1 MQDSPKVSVT
11 TLSLPKGG
19 GAING
24 MGETL
29 NTAGPEGAATL
40 SLPLPLSSGRGVAPE
55 LSLIYSSSSGNGPFG
70 IGWQCGVMTISRR
83 TQHGIPQYGTDD
95 TFLSPQGEVMNIAL
109 NDQGQPDIRQEVKT
123 LQGITLPVSYT
134 VTRYQPRQIP
144 DFSKIEYWQPA
155 SDQEE
160 RPFWLISSPDGQLH
174 ILGKTAQAC
183 LTNPQNGQQIA
194 QWLLEETVTPTGEHV
209 SYQYRAED
217 EANCG
222 DNEKTRHPNTTAQR
236 YLIQVNYGNVKPQTN
251 LFVLDNTPPA
261 PEEWLFHLVFD
272 HGERDTS
279 LYTVPA
285 WDSGSAQWSVRPDT
299 FSRYEYG
306 FEVRTRRLC
315 QQVLMFHRIARLA
328 GEANANS
335 TPELVGRLI
344 LDYDKNASVTT
355 LISAR
360 QLSHESDGKP
370 TAMPPLEF
378 AWQQFDHEKIPVWQR
393 FDALD
398 NFNPQQRYQLVDL
411 RGEGLP
417 GMLYQERGAWWY
429 KAPQRQEGKD
439 SNAVTYSKIAPLP
452 TLPGLQENA
461 SLMDINGDGQLDWVV
476 TASGIRGYHS
486 QQPDGK
492 WTHFTPI
499 SALPVEYFHPSAQ
512 FADLIGAGLSDLV
525 LIGPKSVRLY
535 ANQRDGWRKGQ
546 NVPQSTGITLPIAGI
561 DARKLVAFSD
571 MLGSGQ
577 QHLVEISANSVN
589 CWPNLGHGRFGQP
602 LPLPGFNYP
611 ESNFNPERLFLAD
624 IDGSGTTDIIYVQS
638 NSLLIYLNQSGNQ
651 FDAPLTLALPEG
663 VQFDNTCQ
671 LQIADIQGLG
681 VASLILTVP
690 HMTPHHWRCDL
701 SLTKPWLLN
710 VMNNNRGA
718 HHTLHYRSSAQFWLD
733 EKLQLTKAGKPP
745 ICYLPFPMH
754 LLWHTEIQDEISGNK
769 LTSEVSY
776 SHGVWDGKEREFR
789 GFGCIKQTDTT
800 TFSHSTAPEQASP
813 SLSVSWFATG
823 IDAVDNQLSAE
834 YWQGDTQ
841 ACTEFKTRY
850 TTWDSTNQTD
860 KIFAPNDTQR
870 HWLTRAIK
878 GQLLRN
884 EVYGLDGTE
893 QETIPYIV
901 NESRYQVRSIPVDK
915 ETELSAWV
923 SAIENRSYHYER
935 IISDPLLT
943 QTIRLQQDIFG
954 QLLQSVDISWPRREK
969 PAENPYP
976 STLPDTLFDS
986 SYDDQQQILRLVR
999 QKNSWYHL
1007 TDGENW
1013 RLGLPD
1019 AQRSDVYTHDRSKIP
1034 AEGISLEVL
1043 LKKDGLLAD
1052 EKAAV
1057 YLGQQQTFYTAGQSE
1072 IPLEKPTLQALVAFK
1087 ETAMMDDT
1095 SLQAYDGVIEEQT
1108 LNTVLTQAGYQ
1119 QVARLFNTDSESPV
1133 WVARLGYTDYGDATQ
1148 FWRPKAQR
1156 NSLLT
1161 GKTTLSWDTHHCAIT
1176 QTQDAA
1182 GLTTQARYDYRFLTP
1197 IQLTDI
1203 NDNQHIVTL
1212 DALGR
1217 VITSRFW
1224 GTEAGQ
1230 ATGYSTPADS
1240 PFTPPDS
1247 VDKALVLTGQIPVA
1261 QCIVHAIESW
1271 MPSLSLTQLS
1281 GSQEEAEIQW
1291 KQLQTT
1297 QVVTEDGK
1305 VRALGWKQAIDR
1317 QKLTVQIAS
1326 LLVDIPR
1333 LPPHTLTITTD
1344 RYDNDPQQLHQQ
1356 TVSFSDGFGRLL
1368 QSSVRHE
1375 SGEAWQRKEDG
1386 GLVVDT
1392 TGSLVSAPTDTRW
1405 AVSGRTEYDDKG
1417 QPVRIYQPYFL
1428 NDWRYVS
1435 DDSARDD
1442 LFADTHI
1449 YDPLGREYKV
1459 ITAKKYLREKQY
1471 TPWFVVSEDENDTAS
1486 RNP

>member
-1 MQDSPKVSVT
+1 MQDSPEVSIT

-24 MGETL
+24 MGEAL
-29 NTAGPEGAATL
+29 SAAGPDGMTTL
-40 SLPLPLSSGRGVAPE
+40 SLPLPLSTGRGTAPR
-55 LSLIYSSSSGNGPFG
+55 LSLIYSSSAGNGPFG

-83 TQHGIPQYGTDD
+83 TQHGIPQYGNDD
-95 TFLSPQGEVMNIAL
+95 TFLSPQGEVMNIAM
-109 NDQGQPDIRQEVKT
+109 NDQGQPDIRQGVKT
-123 LQGITLPVSYT
+123 LQGVTLPISYT
-134 VTRYQPRQIP
+134 VTRYQARQIQ
-144 DFSKIEYWQPA
+144 DFSRIEYWQPT
-155 SDQEE
+155 SGQE
-160 RPFWLISSPDGQLH
+160 RRAFWLISSPDGQLH

-183 LTNPQNGQQIA
+183 LANPQNDQQIA

-217 EANCG
+217 EADCD
-222 DNEKTRHPNTTAQR
+222 DNEKTAHPNATAQR
-236 YLIQVNYGNVKPQTN
+236 YLVQVNYGNIKPQAS
-251 LFVLDNTPPA
+251 LFVLDNTPPT

-279 LYTVPA
+279 LHTVPK
-285 WDSGSAQWSVRPDT
+285 WDAGTAQWPVRRDI

-315 QQVLMFHRIARLA
+315 QQVLMFHRTALMA
-328 GEANANS
+328 GEAGTHDA
-335 TPELVGRLI
+335 PELVGRLI
-344 LDYDKNASVTT
+344 LDYDRDASVTT
-355 LISAR
+355 LIAAR
-360 QLSHESDGKP
+360 QLSHEQDGSP
-370 TAMPPLEF
+370 ITLPPLEL
-378 AWQQFDHEKIPVWQR
+378 AWQRFDLEKMPTWQR

-398 NFNPQQRYQLVDL
+398 NFNSQQRYQLVDL

-429 KAPQRQEGKD
+429 KAPQRQEDGD
-439 SNAVTYSKIAPLP
+439 SNAITYGKIAPLP
-452 TLPGLQENA
+452 TLPSLQDNA

-499 SALPVEYFHPSAQ
+499 NALPVEYFHPSVQ
-512 FADLIGAGLSDLV
+512 FADLTGAGLSDLV

-535 ANQRDGWRKGQ
+535 ANQRNGWRKGQ
-546 NVPQSTGITLPIAGI
+546 DVPQSTGITLPVTGT

-577 QHLVEISANSVN
+577 QHLVEIRANRVT

-602 LPLPGFNYP
+602 LTLPGFSQP
-611 ESNFNPERLFLAD
+611 ETSFNPERLFLAD
-624 IDGSGTTDIIYVQS
+624 IDGSGTTDIIYAQS
-638 NSLLIYLNQSGNQ
+638 SSLLIYLNQSGNQ

-671 LQIADIQGLG
+671 LQVADIQGLG
-681 VASLILTVP
+681 IASLILTVP
-690 HMTPHHWRCDL
+690 HMAPHHWRCDL

-733 EKLQLTKAGKPP
+733 EKLQLTKAGKSPA
-745 ICYLPFPMH
+745 CYLPFPMH
-754 LLWHTEIQDEISGNK
+754 LLWYTEIQDEISGNR

-776 SHGVWDGKEREFR
+776 RHGVWDGKEREFR

-800 TFSHSTAPEQASP
+800 TFSHGTAPEQAAP
-813 SLSVSWFATG
+813 SLSISWFATG
-823 IDAVDNQLSAE
+823 IDEVDSQLATE
-834 YWQGDTQ
+834 YWQADTQ
-841 ACTEFKTRY
+841 AYSGFETRY
-850 TTWDSTNQTD
+850 TIWDNTNQTD
-860 KIFAPNDTQR
+860 QAFTPNETQR
-870 HWLTRAIK
+870 NWLTRALK
-878 GQLLRN
+878 GQLLRT
-884 EVYGLDGTE
+884 ELYGLDGTDN
-893 QETIPYIV
+893 QTVPYTV
-901 NESRYQVRSIPVDK
+901 SESRYQVRSIPVEK
-915 ETELSAWV
+915 ETELSAWIT
-923 SAIENRSYHYER
+923 AIENRSYHYER
-935 IISDPLLT
+935 IISDPQLS
-943 QTIRLQQDIFG
+943 QSIWLQHDIFG
-954 QLLQSVDISWPRREK
+954 QSLQSVDIAWPRREK

-976 STLPDTLFDS
+976 PTLPETLFDS
-986 SYDDQQQILRLVR
+986 SYDEQQQQLRLVR
-999 QKNSWYHL
+999 QKNSWHHL

-1013 RLGLPD
+1013 RLGLPN
-1019 AQRSDVYTHDRSKIP
+1019 AQRRDVYTYDRTKIP

-1043 LKKDGLLAD
+1043 LKADGLLAD

-1057 YLGQQQTFYTAGQSE
+1057 YLGQQQTFYTAGQAE
-1072 IPLEKPTLQALVAFK
+1072 VTLEKPTLQALVAFQ

-1095 SLQAYDGVIEEQT
+1095 SLQAYEGVIEEQALHTT
-1108 LNTVLTQAGYQ
+1108 LIQAGYQ
-1119 QVARLFNTDSESPV
+1119 QVARLFNTGSESPV
-1133 WVARLGYTDYGDATQ
+1133 WVARQGYTDYGDATQ
-1148 FWRPKAQR
+1148 FWRPQTQR

-1161 GKTTLSWDTHHCAIT
+1161 GKTTLTWDTHRCVII

-1197 IQLTDI
+1197 VQLIDI

-1217 VITSRFW
+1217 VTTSRFW

-1230 ATGYSTPADS
+1230 TTGYSNQ

-1247 VDKALVLTGQIPVA
+1247 VDKALALTGVLPIA
-1261 QCIVHAIESW
+1261 QCLVYAVDSW
-1271 MPSLSLTQLS
+1271 MPLLSLSQLS
-1281 GSQEEAEIQW
+1281 QSPEEAEALW
-1291 KQLQTT
+1291 AQLRAAHM
-1297 QVVTEDGK
+1297 VTEDGK
-1305 VRALGWKQAIDR
+1305 VCALGGKRGIVHQN
-1317 QKLTVQIAS
+1317 LTIQLIS
-1326 LLVDIPR
+1326 LLASIPR
-1333 LPPHTLTITTD
+1333 LPPHVLGITTD
-1344 RYDNDPQQLHQQ
+1344 RYDNDPQQQHQQ

-1375 SGEAWQRKEDG
+1375 PGDAWQRKEDG
-1386 GLVVDT
+1386 GLVVDAN
-1392 TGSLVSAPTDTRW
+1392 GVLVSAATDTRW

-1417 QPVRIYQPYFL
+1417 QPVRTYQPYFL

-1442 LFADTHI
+1442 LFADTHL

-1459 ITAKKYLREKQY
+1459 ITAKKYLREKLY
-1471 TPWFVVSEDENDTAS
+1471 TPWFIVSEDENDTAS
-1486 RNP
+1486 RNT

>member
-1 MQDSPKVSVT
+1 MQDSSEVSVT

-19 GAING
+19 GAISG
-24 MGETL
+24 MGEAL
-29 NTAGPEGAATL
+29 NAAGPDGMATL
-40 SLPLPLSSGRGVAPE
+40 SLPLPLSAGRGPAPG
-55 LSLIYSSSSGNGPFG
+55 LSLTYSSSAGNGPFG
-70 IGWQCGVMTISRR
+70 IGWQCGVTTISRR
-83 TQHGIPQYGTDD
+83 TQHGIPQYDNND
-95 TFLSPQGEVMNIAL
+95 TFLSPSGEVMNIAL
-109 NDQGQPDIRQEVKT
+109 NDQGQPDIRQDVKT
-123 LQGITLPVSYT
+123 LQGVTLPVSYT
-134 VTRYQPRQIP
+134 VTHYQPRQIQ

-155 SDQEE
+155 SGQEG
-160 RPFWLISSPDGQLH
+160 RAFWLISSPDGQWH
-174 ILGKTAQAC
+174 ILGKKAQAC
-183 LTNPQNGQQIA
+183 LTNPQNDQQIA

-217 EANCG
+217 EANCD

-236 YLIQVNYGNVKPQTN
+236 YLVQVNYGNVKPQTS
-251 LFVLDNTPPA
+251 LFILDNTPPA
-261 PEEWLFHLVFD
+261 PEEWLFHLIFD

-279 LYTVPA
+279 LYAVPT
-285 WDSGSAQWSVRPDT
+285 WDTGTAQWSVRPDT

-315 QQVLMFHRIARLA
+315 QQVLMFHRTTLLA
-328 GEANANS
+328 GDVGTNN

-344 LDYDKNASVTT
+344 LDYDKNAGITT
-355 LISAR
+355 LTAAR
-360 QLSHESDGKP
+360 QLSHEPDGTP
-370 TAMPPLEF
+370 ITLPPLEL
-378 AWQQFDHEKIPVWQR
+378 AWQRFDHEKIPAWQR
-393 FDALD
+393 FDGLD

-429 KAPQRQEGKD
+429 KAPQRQEGED
-439 SNAVTYSKIAPLP
+439 SNAVAYSKIAPLP
-452 TLPGLQENA
+452 TLPNLQENA

-476 TASGIRGYHS
+476 TASGVRGYHS

-499 SALPVEYFHPSAQ
+499 NALPVEYFHPSAQ
-512 FADLIGAGLSDLV
+512 FADLVGAGLSDLV

-546 NVPQSTGITLPIAGI
+546 DVPQSAGITLPVTGT

-577 QHLVEISANSVN
+577 QHLVEIRANRVT

-602 LPLPGFNYP
+602 LILPGFSQP
-611 ESNFNPERLFLAD
+611 ESSFNPEQLFLAD
-624 IDGSGTTDIIYVQS
+624 IDGSGTTDLIYAQS

-651 FDAPLTLALPEG
+651 FDAPLTLTLPKG

-671 LQIADIQGLG
+671 LQVADIQGLG

-690 HMTPHHWRCDL
+690 HMAPHHWRCDL

-710 VMNNNRGA
+710 AMNNNRGA

-733 EKLQLTKAGKPP
+733 EKLQLTKAGKSPA
-745 ICYLPFPMH
+745 CYLPFPMH
-754 LLWHTEIQDEISGNK
+754 LLWHTEIQDEISGNR

-789 GFGCIKQTDTT
+789 GFGCVRQTDIT
-800 TFSHSTAPEQASP
+800 TFSHGTAPEQAAP
-813 SLSVSWFATG
+813 SLSISWFATG
-823 IDAVDNQLSAE
+823 MDEVDSQLAGE

-841 ACTEFKTRY
+841 AYTGFETRY
-850 TTWDSTNQTD
+850 TTWDNASQTD
-860 KIFAPNDTQR
+860 KVFTPNDTQR
-870 HWLTRAIK
+870 HWLTRALK
-878 GQLLRN
+878 GRLLRN
-884 EVYGLDGTE
+884 EVYGLDGTDN
-893 QETIPYIV
+893 QTIPYAIS
-901 NESRYQVRSIPVDK
+901 ESRYQARSIPVNK
-915 ETELSAWV
+915 ETELAVWIT
-923 SAIENRSYHYER
+923 AIENRSYHYER
-935 IISDPLLT
+935 ITSDPQLT
-943 QTIRLQQDIFG
+943 QHIQLQQDIFG
-954 QLLQSVDISWPRREK
+954 LPLQSVDIAWPRRVK

-976 STLPDTLFDS
+976 PTLPDTLFDS
-986 SYDDQQQILRLVR
+986 SYDDQQQLLRLVR
-999 QKNSWYHL
+999 QKSRWYHL
-1007 TDGENW
+1007 IDGENW

-1019 AQRSDVYTHDRSKIP
+1019 AQRSDVYTYDRTKIP

-1043 LKKDGLLAD
+1043 LKEDGLLAD

-1057 YLGQQQTFYTAGQSE
+1057 YLGQQRTLYTAGQSDT
-1072 IPLEKPTLQALVAFK
+1072 PLEKPTLQALVAFS
-1087 ETAMMDDT
+1087 ETAMLDET
-1095 SLQAYDGVIEEQT
+1095 SLQAYKDVMEEQE

-1119 QVARLFNTDSESPV
+1119 QAARLFNTGSESQV
-1133 WVARLGYTDYGDATQ
+1133 WVARQGYTDYGDAGK
-1148 FWRPKAQR
+1148 FWRPQAQR

-1161 GKTTLSWDTHHCAIT
+1161 GKTTLSWDTYYCVVT

-1182 GLTTQARYDYRFLTP
+1182 GLTTQAHYDYRFLTP
-1197 IQLTDI
+1197 VQLTDV

-1217 VITSRFW
+1217 VTTSRFW
-1224 GTEAGQ
+1224 GTESGQ
-1230 ATGYSTPADS
+1230 TTGYSTPEEK

-1247 VDKALVLTGQIPVA
+1247 VDKALALTGALPVA
-1261 QCIVHAIESW
+1261 QCTVYAVDSW
-1271 MPSLSLTQLS
+1271 MPSLSPSQLF
-1281 GSQEEAEIQW
+1281 GSQEQAETRW
-1291 KQLQTT
+1291 KQLRTT

-1305 VRALGWKQAIDR
+1305 VYALGWKHATDS
-1317 QKLTVQIAS
+1317 QKLTVHEAS
-1326 LLVDIPR
+1326 LLADIPR
-1333 LPPHTLTITTD
+1333 LPPHGLMITTD
-1344 RYDNDPQQLHQQ
+1344 RYDSEPQQQHQQ
-1356 TVSFSDGFGRLL
+1356 TVSFSDGFDRLL

-1375 SGEAWQRKEDG
+1375 FGDAWQRQEDG
-1386 GLVVDT
+1386 GLVVDANGT
-1392 TGSLVSAPTDTRW
+1392 LVSASTNTRW

-1417 QPVRIYQPYFL
+1417 QPVRTYQPYFL

-1471 TPWFVVSEDENDTAS
+1471 TPWFIISEDENDTAS